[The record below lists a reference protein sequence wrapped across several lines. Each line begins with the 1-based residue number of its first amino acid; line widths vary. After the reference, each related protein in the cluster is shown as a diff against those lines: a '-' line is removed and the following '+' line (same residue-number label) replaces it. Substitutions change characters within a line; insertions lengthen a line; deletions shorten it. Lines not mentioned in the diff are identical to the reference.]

1 MGIKKRGYDGRT
13 RDISLTWLI
22 ENHGKEW
29 EGWRQLANEWL
40 SFQEA
45 GNNSKLDAL
54 VLFFDSYLVLNTPWA
69 SDITVFFKGTESGW
83 KPSSEELKFNI
94 LKNTRRSDNNELK
107 RSLNYIFNFIEWIL
121 ETHLSEKNDNGHVIR
136 LYNNPLDK
144 ALSKQTY
151 NESVHNPLPYRYI
164 CELRKILCPIPKGSF
179 KDWLWTHEQSG
190 QGNTGGDWFEVD
202 KYEIDRDDVDCV
214 WRTKNVRRKDKEIT
228 IYQIWSPVAAVALFI
243 KLHLPLRTYQ
253 VRMLDSGEADTMRY
267 EDGSWNKN
275 TKHSFSLQNRRK
287 GVFRQ
292 FKDNARGFEST
303 GLYINTNKTAD
314 QNRDELGHGYE
325 IPWENKVV
333 LYWLEKLRNWQEKY
347 NPIYRPTD
355 CTTLAVK
362 HTKHLKS
369 KASLSNMGH
378 ICFLM
383 RDVASNKQ
391 EDKHKPIEE
400 TRIIVLWYKL
410 LENLENKL
418 FKSGD
423 TLSNGTPVK
432 LVHDYGKDH
441 KAQKKRTEF
450 PLHSLRV
457 SLITSYI
464 LDAKL
469 PLPIV
474 SKLLAGHSRL
484 LMTLYYTK
492 LTPAIMKDKML
503 EADKA
508 LEEKSTES
516 IRIFL
521 QDAEMRQIK
530 CKTAFHDGESIE
542 SALMNRNPIGWEKRH
557 YGLCLAGGNTAKS
570 EGVSTVAGCWNG
582 GEIIRNSKIPTQRV
596 HAPVSHGA
604 ENCVRCRW
612 FITDASYLPAL
623 NAHLNFMSYKAH
635 QAASTG
641 VKLEVEIEILEEQK
655 YEAEK
660 TTIPF
665 LKHHELQAL
674 RRRHE
679 KQITEADEYTKDLIA
694 TFDLIY
700 RIVEIEENR
709 GVSDIQNKLVAVG
722 AETDIIIGFTETNSN
737 LLHLSLLCEDAE
749 IYPDLLDDVKKTSII
764 QDRTQILS
772 QIMMRKG
779 FIPVLV
785 SLDSDQQLIAA
796 NAMMRQMALQAN
808 PTDKVDG
815 YQQVASYLDLG
826 VYMEDER
833 LFNTGIDALK
843 EKTVQSITGISI
855 KSLSKSKNGRLTYEN

>member
-1 MGIKKRGYDGRT
+1 MNVKKRMHDGRT

-29 EGWRQLANEWL
+29 EEWRQLAHEWL

-45 GNNSKLDAL
+45 GQHSKLEAL
-54 VLFFDSYLVLNTPWA
+54 VLFFDCYLAPSTPWA
-69 SDITVFFKGTESGW
+69 SDVAVFFKGTENGW
-83 KPSSEELKFNI
+83 RPSTEELKFNI
-94 LKNTRRSDNNELK
+94 LKNTRRSDNGVL
-107 RSLNYIFNFIEWIL
+107 RRASNYIFSFIEWVL
-121 ETHLSEKNDNGHVIR
+121 ETHLSEKDDNGHLIR
-136 LYNNPLDK
+136 LYNNPLEK
-144 ALSKQTY
+144 ASSKRIN

-164 CELRKILCPIPKGSF
+164 CDLRKILCPLPKGSF
-179 KDWLWTHEQSG
+179 KDWLWAHKQSG
-190 QGNTGGDWFEVD
+190 QGNRGGDWFEVD
-202 KYEIDRDDVDCV
+202 KDQVDRNDVDCV
-214 WRTKNVRRKDKEIT
+214 WRTKDVYRKSKVIT
-228 IYQIWSPVAAVALFI
+228 IYQIWSPVAAMALLI

-267 EDGSWNKN
+267 EGGSWIKN
-275 TKHSFSLQNRRK
+275 TKHLFALKNHNK

-303 GLYINTNKTAD
+303 GFYINTNKTAD
-314 QNRDELGHGYE
+314 QNKDELGRGYE
-325 IPWENKVV
+325 IPWENEVV

-347 NPIYRPTD
+347 NPIYSPTD
-355 CTTLAVK
+355 CVTLEVK
-362 HTKHLKS
+362 HTKHMKS
-369 KASLSNMGH
+369 KASLSNMGF

-383 RDVASNKQ
+383 RDVASAKQ
-391 EDKHKPIEE
+391 QDKHKPIEE
-400 TRIIVLWYKL
+400 SRITILWYKL
-410 LENLENKL
+410 LESLEHKL
-418 FKSGD
+418 LNSGD
-423 TLSNGTPVK
+423 TLSNGTPIK
-432 LVHDYGKDH
+432 LVHDYGKGH

-484 LMTLYYTK
+484 LMTVYYTK
-492 LTPAIMKDKML
+492 LTPSIMKEKML
-503 EADKA
+503 EADNM

-521 QDAEMRQIK
+521 KDAEMRQIK
-530 CKTAFHDGESIE
+530 CKTAFRDGESIE
-542 SALMNRNPIGWEKRH
+542 SALINRNPIGWEKRH
-557 YGLCLAGGNTAKS
+557 YGLCLAGGNTVKS
-570 EGVSTVAGCWNG
+570 DEISTIAGCWNG
-582 GEIIRNSKIPTQRV
+582 GEIIRNSKIPAQRI

-635 QAASTG
+635 KAANSG
-641 VKLEVEIEILEEQK
+641 VKLEVEIEVVEEQK

-660 TTIPF
+660 NNRPF
-665 LKHHELQAL
+665 LGHNELQTL

-679 KQITEADEYTKDLIA
+679 KQLAEADEYTKDLIA

-700 RIVEIEENR
+700 RIIEIEEDR
-709 GVSDIQNKLVAVG
+709 GGSDIQNKLVAVG
-722 AETDIIIGFTETNSN
+722 CETDIIIGFKETNSD

-772 QIMMRKG
+772 QMMMRKG
-779 FIPVLV
+779 FMPLLV

-815 YQQVASYLDLG
+815 YQQVANYLDLG
-826 VYMEDER
+826 AYMEDER

-843 EKTVQSITGISI
+843 KETKQSITGISI
-855 KSLSKSKNGRLTYEN
+855 KSLSKSKNGRLTYGN